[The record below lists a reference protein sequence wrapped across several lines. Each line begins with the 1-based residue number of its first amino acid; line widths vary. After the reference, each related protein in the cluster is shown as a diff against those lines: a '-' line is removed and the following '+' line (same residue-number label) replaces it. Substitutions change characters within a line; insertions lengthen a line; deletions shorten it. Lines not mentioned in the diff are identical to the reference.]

1 MAGQVV
7 HHLLLRGLTIVAREF
22 VRPTNGLIIITRI
35 ANETFPPI
43 TSLIILIL
51 TLINSTYFR
60 CPEDPSLA
68 NRTSIPVSL
77 GSYDSTRND
86 YFGPVKP
93 GLSIHT
99 SISYVPIL
107 FLIGILAPVES
118 RMCGSALLNL
128 TS

>member
-22 VRPTNGLIIITRI
+22 VRPTNGLIIITRVTDEI
-35 ANETFPPI
+35 FPPI
-43 TSLIILIL
+43 TNLIILIL

-68 NRTSIPVSL
+68 NRNSIPVSL

-107 FLIGILAPVES
+107 FLIGILAPVDS